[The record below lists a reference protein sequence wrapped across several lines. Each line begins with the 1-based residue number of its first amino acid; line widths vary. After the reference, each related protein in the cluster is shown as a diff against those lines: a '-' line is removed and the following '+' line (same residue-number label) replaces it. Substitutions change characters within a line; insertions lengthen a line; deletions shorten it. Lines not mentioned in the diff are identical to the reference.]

1 MPAPATL
8 THRSRRMALVA
19 DVLLFTVAIFWGSSF
34 VIVKTVTRWA
44 TDAVSPLEQ
53 NVIAGTLLYLLCRYI
68 VAAGVFAVIRPRSWL
83 KARRGDW
90 ARGSVLGT
98 LYLTALIVQTI
109 GLQQTSPGVS
119 GFITGMNIAMV
130 PFLYWL
136 FAKRS
141 PGKFQ
146 IVGALIA
153 TIGLATLSLQSDFSM
168 RWGDLLTLI
177 GAVLYALHIMATGFF
192 APKVEASSLA
202 FTQIGFSLLVLAV
215 LTPFVTPLTF
225 NLGWEFWVLTIWSAL
240 TGTIYAFFIQSWGQR
255 YTTSTHAAI
264 LLGFESVFA
273 AITGVIFGMDSVTWR
288 LLVGGS
294 LMLAGVFIVELL
306 PSSKAI
312 VAKIEAEEGRLEEMA
327 EGDDPDGVGGPDGRD
342 AR

>member
-1 MPAPATL
+1 MATPGTL
-8 THRSRRMALVA
+8 THRSRRMALIA
-19 DVLLFTVAIFWGSSF
+19 DILLFTVAIVWGSSF
-34 VIVKTVTRWA
+34 VLVKLSAETT
-44 TDAVSPLEQ
+44 TNAVSPVAQ
-53 NVIAGTLLYLLCRYI
+53 DVIAGSLLFLLLRYL
-68 VAAGVFAVIRPRSWL
+68 VAAAVFAAIRPRSWL
-83 KARRGDW
+83 RARRADW
-90 ARGSVLGT
+90 ARGSLLGAF
-98 LYLTALIVQTI
+98 YLSALVAQTI

-141 PGKFQ
+141 PGRFQ
-146 IVGALIA
+146 ILGAVIA
-153 TIGLATLSLQSDFSM
+153 TVGMAALSLENDFSM
-168 RWGDLLTLI
+168 SWGNMLTLL
-177 GAVLYALHIMATGFF
+177 GALLYALHIMATGFF
-192 APKVEASSLA
+192 APKVEASTLA
-202 FTQIGFSLLVLAV
+202 MTQIGFSALA
-215 LTPFVTPLTF
+215 LAIVTPLVTTITLD
-225 NLGWEFWVLTIWSAL
+225 LGWRFWAMTVWMAL

-273 AITGVIFGMDSVTWR
+273 VLAGIVAGMDEVTWR

-312 VAKIEAEEGRLEEMA
+312 VEEIQAEEGPPA
-327 EGDDPDGVGGPDGRD
+327 
-342 AR
+342 